1 MTDNNSHRFSKL
13 VKSVIL
19 RIVTLLTFQSP
30 LRDYDAD
37 RAYEYIDRGLG
48 RRGKRRTTRRR
59 QLLQA
64 CKILGHQGFFVI
76 RTGHTPDLVRTPV
89 SFSMMILV

>member
-1 MTDNNSHRFSKL
+1 MTDNNFHRFSKL